1 MVVRVR
7 EEVLYDN
14 FLKAKCHL
22 YLLLKTLGNTV
33 NFEPQF
39 LRANEVATLICSA
52 ISAQENFNDL
62 PENWILFSS
71 TCSFLGGKRQNA
83 AKKITL
89 LAEA

>member
-1 MVVRVR
+1 MNSIVVRVR

-22 YLLLKTLGNTV
+22 YLLLQTLKTV

-62 PENWILFSS
+62 PENWILFSFSS

-83 AKKITL
+83 AKKSRC
-89 LAEA
+89 

>member
-22 YLLLKTLGNTV
+22 YLLLKTLGNTD

-39 LRANEVATLICSA
+39 LRTNEVATLICSA

-62 PENWILFSS
+62 PENWILFCS